1 MKKDRAGMVL
11 VLCAP
16 SGTGKTTLTRRLLK
30 EFNRLTYSISY
41 TTRQPRDG
49 EVHGRDYFFT
59 TAERFAG
66 LRDQGFFAEWAH
78 VHGNSYGTPLK
89 ATLELIE
96 QGKDVIFD
104 IDVQG
109 ALQLKGS
116 LGAAAGC
123 FIFLMPPSYETLEQR
138 LRGRGTDDAPTIK
151 RRMTNAV
158 REMQQAHWFDAWIVN
173 DDLDEAY
180 DNLRSVYLAAGLIPA
195 RRPGLVESIL
205 EGWHMSPEA
214 EQK

>member
-16 SGTGKTTLTRRLLK
+16 SGTGKTTLTRRLLR
-30 EFNRLTYSISY
+30 EFSRLTYSISY

-59 TAERFAG
+59 TPERFTG
-66 LRDQGFFAEWAH
+66 LRDQGFFAEWAQ

-89 ATLELIE
+89 ATLELLE
-96 QGKDVIFD
+96 QGRDVIFD

-116 LGAAAGC
+116 LSAAAGC
-123 FIFLMPPSYETLEQR
+123 FVFLMPPSYETLEQR

-173 DDLDEAY
+173 DNLDKAY
-180 DNLRSVYLAAGLIPA
+180 DDLRAVYLAAGLTPA
-195 RRPGLVESIL
+195 RWPGLVESIL
-205 EGWHMSPEA
+205 EGWHLSPEA
-214 EQK
+214 DPK